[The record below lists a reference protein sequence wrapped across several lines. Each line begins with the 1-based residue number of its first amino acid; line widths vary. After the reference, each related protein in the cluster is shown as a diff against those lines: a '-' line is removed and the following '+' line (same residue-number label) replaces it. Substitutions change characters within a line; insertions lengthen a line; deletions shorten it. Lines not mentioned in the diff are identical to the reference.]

1 MNSRAEFEQGGVARV
16 VIAQG
21 LWRTISLW
29 RIHRPTTTTRDGGAR
44 GGEEELEWLP
54 AARVGGPHQSLN
66 DHHLA
71 QHQLQQRL
79 LTSCN
84 SVGGASAL
92 LASKQEAIW
101 CGEFQWPRLFKGQGV
116 AQGSFKLPLIGL
128 WADMEGSMGR
138 GGERMQEKIWR
149 IQICFSSIRPSRF
162 CL

>member
-29 RIHRPTTTTRDGGAR
+29 RIHRPTTTTRDGGAG

-66 DHHLA
+66 DHLA

-84 SVGGASAL
+84 SVGGTPGL
-92 LASKQEAIW
+92 KSKK
-101 CGEFQWPRLFKGQGV
+101 LFGV
-116 AQGSFKLPLIGL
+116 GNFSGPAFSKV
-128 WADMEGSMGR
+128 R
-138 GGERMQEKIWR
+138 G
-149 IQICFSSIRPSRF
+149 
-162 CL
+162 